1 MPVLS
6 KSGGGSRFYS
16 SGYIYLESS
25 NNLIGITEAVARRC
39 SVEKV
44 FLEILRNF

>member
-6 KSGGGSRFYS
+6 RSGGIWRFYS
-16 SGYIYLESS
+16 SGYICLESS
-25 NNLIGITEAVARRC
+25 NNYIGIAEAVARRS

-44 FLEILRNF
+44 F

>member
-6 KSGGGSRFYS
+6 RSGDGSRFYS
-16 SGYIYLESS
+16 SGHICLEPS
-25 NNLIGITEAVARRC
+25 NNFNRITEAVARRC
-39 SVEKV
+39 SEEKV